1 MQNKCWIITKNRSY
15 FENIGDYNYCDL
27 EDMVIPKKIAFDCE
41 TTGLNALKDKVFA
54 IQIGTKT
61 DNYLIDL
68 QEYNKPLF
76 KEDLE
81 IKYKDVIPYVKNRK
95 LVGHNISFDLGFAY
109 MQNWFP
115 DDIRDTMIGS
125 KILHNGEHELNE
137 NHKLAPLRHGF
148 GHVMERELKLIY
160 DKSEQQNIHKTRLST
175 KKAIQYC
182 FNDVDRLLDL
192 EEDLAAKIGRY
203 GATKTYHLNCN
214 YLKAMTYME
223 LCGLPISVDKWK
235 AKMVEDKKT
244 SQEKQLEITHYIYD
258 NLPKY
263 RHNQLSL
270 FETVKKV
277 TCLLSS
283 PTQMIPVFKAL
294 GINTVS
300 DTGEDSIE
308 ENVINKSPHEF
319 VELWLKYKESQHRV
333 TTFGQKILDKV
344 EHGRL
349 YTRFNPIVDT
359 CRVSSRKGEINFLNF
374 PSDKIT
380 RDCFVASK
388 GFKIIVSDFSNQEA
402 VTLADKS
409 QNLATLKAIKEG
421 ADSHCLLAREVY
433 PEIKELSDD
442 DIKKLHKEKRHIG
455 KIVNFTCAFGGNGYT
470 ISKNLNLPVADGE
483 RLYKAYRT
491 INKEIFE
498 WGATILKKALVTGY
512 IESADGFKLKLPY
525 FDDYQRKS
533 TLVKQFT
540 EEHWDYYK
548 QGKAIYKED
557 DPERVLTKR
566 EQFCLDFYLEKKE
579 IVSGVA
585 KARAKYERLCL
596 NNPIQATAAHQTK
609 LSVVNLFDYIKE
621 RGHLRQCRIANCIH
635 DEILLECKE
644 ELVEEYKEALGRIM
658 RESANVYL
666 TSGLVKM
673 EADANCGETW
683 YEAK

>member
-1 MQNKCWIITKNRSY
+1 MKNKCWIITRNKPF
-15 FENIGDYNYCDL
+15 FERIDNYNYCNL
-27 EDMVIPKKIAFDCE
+27 EDMGLPDKIAFDCE
-41 TTGLNALKDKVFA
+41 TTGLSALKDKAFA
-54 IQIGTKT
+54 IQIGTGIN
-61 DNYLIDL
+61 NYLIDL
-68 QEYNKPLF
+68 QEYSSPLF
-76 KEDLE
+76 KEEEKE
-81 IKYKDVIPYVKNRK
+81 IKYKEIIPFIKGK
-95 LVGHNISFDLGFAY
+95 ELVGHNIAFDLGFAY
-109 MQNWFP
+109 MQGFFP
-115 DDIRDTMIGS
+115 DKVRDTMIGS
-125 KILHNGEHELNE
+125 KILHNGEHVSV
-137 NHKLAPLRHGF
+137 RHGF
-148 GHVMERELKLIY
+148 GDVMQRELEIEY
-160 DKSEQQNIHKTRLST
+160 DKSEQKNIHKVRLST
-175 KKAIQYC
+175 ARAIQYC
-182 FNDVDRLLDL
+182 FNDVDRLLEL
-192 EEDLAAKIGRY
+192 EEDLYSKLEKY
-203 GATKTYHLNCN
+203 EATRTYELNCD
-214 YLKAMTYME
+214 YLLAMVYME
-223 LCGLPISVDKWK
+223 LCGLPVSKEKWL
-235 AKMVEDKKT
+235 AKMEHDKLT
-244 SQEKQLEITHYIYD
+244 SLQKQEEIRNYIYD

-263 RHNQLSL
+263 RDGQMSL
-270 FETVKKV
+270 FETLKKIKP
-277 TCLLSS
+277 LLSS
-283 PTQMIPVFKAL
+283 PSQMIPVFKDL
-294 GINTVS
+294 GINTV
-300 DTGEDSIE
+300 DDKGKNSIE
-308 ENVINKSPHEF
+308 ESVINKSPHEF
-319 VELWLKYKESQHRV
+319 VSLWLDYKESQHRV
-333 TTFGQKILDKV
+333 TTFGQKILDRV
-344 EHGRL
+344 ENGRL

-388 GFKIIVSDFSNQEA
+388 GHKIIVSDFSNQEA

-525 FDDYQRKS
+525 FDDYQRKA

-540 EEHWDYYK
+540 EDHWDYYK

-579 IVSGVA
+579 IVSKIA

-609 LSVVNLFDYIKE
+609 LSLVNLFGYIKE

-635 DEILLECKE
+635 DEILLECRE

-673 EADANCGETW
+673 EADANVGNSW